1 MEELVALDVIVE
13 HGLADV
19 ALVVVAGAVHRAVV
33 PEHHAAT
40 SDQQGRESAAAK
52 ATADQV

>member
-33 PEHHAAT
+33 PEHNAAT
-40 SDQQGRESAAAK
+40 AASRSEDESK
-52 ATADQV
+52 P